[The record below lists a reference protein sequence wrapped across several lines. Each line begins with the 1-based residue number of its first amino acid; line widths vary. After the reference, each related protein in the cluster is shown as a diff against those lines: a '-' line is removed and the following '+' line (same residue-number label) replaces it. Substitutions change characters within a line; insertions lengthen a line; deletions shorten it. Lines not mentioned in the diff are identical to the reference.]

1 MSDTQT
7 TPAEAAPAPLT
18 DEQLAEEMVTLQHRR
33 SLFEARRL
41 QAQANELHW
50 RFQLTTVEAQ
60 LRTLDLQLQERG
72 HEREVART
80 LQRIHAYAA
89 TESPKD

>member
-1 MSDTQT
+1 M
-7 TPAEAAPAPLT
+7 PEPAPLT
-18 DEQLAEEMVTLQHRR
+18 DEQLAERMVMLQHQR
-33 SLFEARRL
+33 SLFEANRL

-72 HEREVART
+72 RGVEIART
-80 LQRIHAYAA
+80 LERIKGYTNEAS
-89 TESPKD
+89 E

>member
-18 DEQLAEEMVTLQHRR
+18 DEQLAEQMVMLQHQRN
-33 SLFEARRL
+33 LFETNRL

-50 RFQLTTVEAQ
+50 RFQLTTVEAR

-72 HEREVART
+72 REREVARMLEQVRNYT
-80 LQRIHAYAA
+80 APVG
-89 TESPKD
+89 ED

>member
-1 MSDTQT
+1 MAEEGT
-7 TPAEAAPAPLT
+7 TPEPAPLT
-18 DEQLAEEMVTLQHRR
+18 DEQLAEEMVMLQHRR
-33 SLFEARRL
+33 SLYEANRL

-72 HEREVART
+72 RDREVARM
-80 LQRIHAYAA
+80 LESIRSYAP
-89 TESPKD
+89 TEPSYEG